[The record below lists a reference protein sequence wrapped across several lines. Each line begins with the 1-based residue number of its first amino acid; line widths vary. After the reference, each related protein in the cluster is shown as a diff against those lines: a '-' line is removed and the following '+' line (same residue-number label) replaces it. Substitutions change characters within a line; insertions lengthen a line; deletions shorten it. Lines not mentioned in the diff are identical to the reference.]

1 MLKILYSIILLL
13 SLTGCYQSVNLPDIK
28 GASVICGG
36 LDEVLEI
43 QSIFVGDERVTC
55 INRSTYFINNENLKS
70 AKEKSK

>member
-1 MLKILYSIILLL
+1 MRKILYSIILTFTLA
-13 SLTGCYQSVNLPDIK
+13 GCYQSVNLQDIK

-55 INRSTYFINNENLKS
+55 INRSTYFINKENLKS
-70 AKEKSK
+70 AKDKL